1 MSDRLFAATNISK
14 IQGERIILR
23 NLNLVGEVGT
33 LTLILGANGAGKSTL
48 LRIIAGLARPSSGK
62 ISRKEDLR
70 VGYIGHPTF
79 LYPNLTAIQNLAFH
93 AKIQGLKPTEA
104 QLLEQ
109 LKKAG
114 LIGFAYE
121 RAGAFSRGM
130 AQRLNFCRAL
140 MPAPALLLL
149 DEPFTGMD
157 APSQAA
163 MRMELARRRD
173 SGACIVLVSHNPE
186 HDATLATQVLRLA
199 CGSLSAEEKP
209 C

>member
-14 IQGERIILR
+14 IQGDRIILR
-23 NLNLVGEVGT
+23 NLNLVGEVGA
-33 LTLILGANGAGKSTL
+33 LTLVLGANGAGKSTL
-48 LRIIAGLARPSSGK
+48 LRILAGLTRPSAGK
-62 ISRKEDLR
+62 LSRKEDLR
-70 VGYIGHPTF
+70 MAYIGHPTF
-79 LYPNLTAIQNLAFH
+79 LYPNLTAIQNLSFH

-104 QLLEQ
+104 GLLEQ

-114 LIGFAYE
+114 LIAHAYE
-121 RAGAFSRGM
+121 PARVFSRGM

-140 MPAPALLLL
+140 LSSPDLLLL

-186 HDATLATQVLRLA
+186 ADATLATQVLRLA
-199 CGSLSAEEKP
+199 RGSLSAEEKP